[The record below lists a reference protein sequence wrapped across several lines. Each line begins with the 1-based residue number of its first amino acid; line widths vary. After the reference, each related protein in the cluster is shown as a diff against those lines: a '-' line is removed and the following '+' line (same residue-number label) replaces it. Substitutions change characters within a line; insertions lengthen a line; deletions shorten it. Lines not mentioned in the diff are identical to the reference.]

1 MLHRAAS
8 ASPAASLG
16 HRCCRRYLASSAAR
30 DSQRRALRR
39 RNQQTLEK
47 EFGGMR
53 RPANAKSQRKSSN
66 SSSGPPPPPPQSSS
80 FFTNPLVWYSTKLE
94 THPFAT
100 KCITSG
106 LIAASGDLLCQY
118 LVHRNHLAA
127 REELVE
133 GEKGSRP
140 EREDQAKQQRPDEII
155 EIEPR
160 NFEPDWYRTGR
171 FGILGFFLVA
181 PVVHLWYARLTKFV
195 PGTNVGAV
203 IKRTAVDQLCFAPL
217 FLPTFMMNLMML
229 EGRPYAEAFPKL
241 QKDLPGALVTNWCLW
256 VPAML
261 VNFRFVP
268 LKYQVLYSNMV
279 GFVWNTYLSWKTQ
292 EEGEGDE
299 GEGGRDAIDAPIKAK
314 EIVAESHM

>member
-1 MLHRAAS
+1 MFRKAAI
-8 ASPAASLG
+8 ASPASLG
-16 HRCCRRYLASSAAR
+16 QRCCRRYLASSTAR
-30 DSQRRALRR
+30 DSQRKAALRR
-39 RNQQTLEK
+39 RNQQTVEK
-47 EFGGMR
+47 EFGGSHR
-53 RPANAKSQRKSSN
+53 RGQRNSSN
-66 SSSGPPPPPPQSSS
+66 GSGQSSPPPPQSPS
-80 FFTNPLVWYSTKLE
+80 FFANPLAWYSTKLE

-127 REELVE
+127 QEEFIKE
-133 GEKGSRP
+133 GESTRP
-140 EREDQAKQQRPDEII
+140 AKEGQDQQNRAII

-160 NFEPDWYRTGR
+160 NFDPDWYRTGR

-181 PVVHLWYARLTKFV
+181 PVVHLWYARLGKFI

-229 EGRPYAEAFPKL
+229 EGRPYDEAFPKL
-241 QKDLPGALVTNWCLW
+241 QRDLTGALVTNWCLW

-261 VNFRFVP
+261 VNFRFVS

-292 EEGEGDE
+292 EEGEEGKGD
-299 GEGGRDAIDAPIKAK
+299 RDAIDASIKAK

>member
-1 MLHRAAS
+1 M
-8 ASPAASLG
+8 
-16 HRCCRRYLASSAAR
+16 
-30 DSQRRALRR
+30 RRA
-39 RNQQTLEK
+39 T
-47 EFGGMR
+47 
-53 RPANAKSQRKSSN
+53 NAKGKRKSSN
-66 SSSGPPPPPPQSSS
+66 NSNGSPPPPQSPSLL
-80 FFTNPLVWYSTKLE
+80 TNPLAWYSTKLE

-100 KCITSG
+100 KCVTSG

-127 REELVE
+127 QEESI
-133 GEKGSRP
+133 KGVTRGRTA
-140 EREDQAKQQRPDEII
+140 EEEDQVKKHRHDEII

-160 NFEPDWYRTGR
+160 NFDPDWYRTGR

-181 PVVHLWYARLTKFV
+181 PVVHLWYARLTRSI

-292 EEGEGDE
+292 EDGEEGEGD
-299 GEGGRDAIDAPIKAK
+299 ASIKAK

>member
-1 MLHRAAS
+1 MFRR
-8 ASPAASLG
+8 ASPTASLG

-39 RNQQTLEK
+39 RNQQTLDK
-47 EFGGMR
+47 EFGAIR
-53 RPANAKSQRKSSN
+53 RAANTKSQRKSSN
-66 SSSGPPPPPPQSSS
+66 SSSGPPPQPPPPQSPSL
-80 FFTNPLVWYSTKLE
+80 FANPLAWYSTKLE

-127 REELVE
+127 QEELIKSE
-133 GEKGSRP
+133 TPRP
-140 EREDQAKQQRPDEII
+140 AAEEEQANQQRYDEII

-160 NFEPDWYRTGR
+160 NFDPDWYRTGR

-181 PVVHLWYARLTKFV
+181 PVVHIWYARLTKFI

-292 EEGEGDE
+292 EEGEE
-299 GEGGRDAIDAPIKAK
+299 GEGQGGCDAINASIEAK
-314 EIVAESHM
+314 EIIAESHM